1 MSNAVIHQCVN
12 YAGVQC
18 HLLMSGLKAQV
29 KACKKDCK
37 CVQMCSLDCQITKW
51 NINQLDSWPLNHKFN
66 RKSLIHGSPMAL
78 VRLITHQWK
87 SQIPLFKKT
96 QSQVTSWTS
105 RGKKAPERNS
115 TLCISTTQSKDISG
129 SPLKGVFFF
138 FPELHKR
145 MGLDFVFHYN
155 AQVLLTWREV
165 RTHGTI
171 PASIFCSPSTT
182 KSFCRLFLYL
192 ALTASCTRQSFIRQW
207 GTRKGALWT
216 RLPVHKKCKDISQ

>member
-1 MSNAVIHQCVN
+1 MSSVDERIKST
-12 YAGVQC
+12 GK
-18 HLLMSGLKAQV
+18 GLK
-29 KACKKDCK
+29 KKIVSVCK
-37 CVQMCSLDCQITKW
+37 CAALIVKLPSEILINLILGLWITSLTGNPW
-51 NINQLDSWPLNHKFN
+51 FTVNPWPSYDSLH
-66 RKSLIHGSPMAL
+66 
-78 VRLITHQWK
+78 
-87 SQIPLFKKT
+87 
-96 QSQVTSWTS
+96 
-105 RGKKAPERNS
+105 
-115 TLCISTTQSKDISG
+115 ISG
-129 SPLKGVFFF
+129 NLRSLCLKKLKVKWQVEPVGEKKLQKGIQHFAFQQLNPRTLVVLLWREFFFFF

-145 MGLDFVFHYN
+145 MGLNFVFHYN

-182 KSFCRLFLYL
+182 KSSCRLFLYL